1 MIWNSTLPTEPVH
14 TACPG
19 KVASLKTKITPH
31 YLYDVGK
38 KQLHTVTQYWNSYIT
53 TNLVPRAKKWAFDCL
68 TRFIIN
74 SYTKRGNSKM
84 KMQMSILKCVGL
96 QHFFCH
102 YMTKTYSNLRGHK
115 KLPMYLDFIQFT
127 TEPNSDINLCLH
139 STASSCC
146 YFWEMAYLGLT
157 DLVYGLKEMDT
168 VVKKWLCWYTF

>member
-1 MIWNSTLPTEPVH
+1 MKLYLTDGTCPYSLPRQSCQPDNWNYT
-14 TACPG
+14 
-19 KVASLKTKITPH
+19 SLIVWCGEKAATYCYSILKFI
-31 YLYDVGK
+31 
-38 KQLHTVTQYWNSYIT
+38 IT
-53 TNLVPRAKKWAFDCL
+53 TNLVPWVKNGLFDCL

-84 KMQMSILKCVGL
+84 NMQMSILKRVGL